1 MTDRTGFPWARN
13 EWHNGSQLGAPF
25 AHLADAQGLRFSTH
39 LAISRNVDGLV
50 NWLYRRLFG
59 RIHVATDD
67 VSLMRKKIV
76 GYKRPSVKRATFFF
90 FLPLNQYLFIACN
103 AAARTRRVTS
113 RTRRRVNQTPL
124 RPFTTLVL
132 RYF

>member
-1 MTDRTGFPWARN
+1 MNGTMVHSLVPPLPTWQMLKAYDSVRTWPFLGMLMGSSTGFI
-13 EWHNGSQLGAPF
+13 
-25 AHLADAQGLRFSTH
+25 ADFSDE
-39 LAISRNVDGLV
+39 S
-50 NWLYRRLFG
+50 
-59 RIHVATDD
+59 TDD
-67 VSLMRKKIV
+67 VSLMRKKKIV